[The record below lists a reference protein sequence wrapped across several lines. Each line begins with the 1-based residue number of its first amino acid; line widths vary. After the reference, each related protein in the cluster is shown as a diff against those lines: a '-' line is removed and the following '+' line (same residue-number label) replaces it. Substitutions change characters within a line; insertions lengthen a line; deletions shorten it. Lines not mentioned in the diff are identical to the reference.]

1 MPEFLKPM
9 LRDEASVVLDMK
21 GLEYTEK
28 DGADAIL
35 NMTFINRT
43 LETGEAAQD
52 EAWETI
58 SPGGGVRFIAEV
70 RLKMTDAASG
80 EKVWSG
86 NMDRVHNV
94 YEGSY
99 MHDAPG
105 RAAMRDAFLD
115 MFADFPNSSDNDS
128 R

>member
-9 LRDEASVVLDMK
+9 LRDEASVVLDRK
-21 GLEYTEK
+21 GLEYTEE

-35 NMTFINRT
+35 KMTFVNRT
-43 LETGEAAQD
+43 LEAGEAAQD

-58 SPGGGVRFIAEV
+58 APGGGVRFIAEV
-70 RLKMTDAASG
+70 RLVMTAAASG
-80 EKVWSG
+80 ETVWSG
-86 NMDRVHNV
+86 SMDRIHNV

-99 MHDAPG
+99 MHDTPG
-105 RAAMRDAFLD
+105 RAAMRDAFLA
-115 MFADFPNSSDNDS
+115 MFAGFPNNAENDS

>member
-9 LRDEASVVLDMK
+9 LRDEASIVLDMK
-21 GLEYTEK
+21 GLEYIEK

-43 LETGEAAQD
+43 MESGEAAQD

-58 SPGGGVRFIAEV
+58 APGGGVRFIAEV

-80 EKVWSG
+80 ETVWSG
-86 NMDRVHNV
+86 CMDRVHNV

-99 MHDAPG
+99 MHDIPG
-105 RAAMRDAFLD
+105 RAAMHNAFLD
-115 MFADFPNSSDNDS
+115 MFADFPNSSAIDS